1 MADIKVLPKALAELI
16 AAGEVVERPAS
27 VIKELVENAI
37 DAGATKVTVE
47 IQHGGI
53 TYMRVTDNGSGI
65 KHAQVPTAFLRH
77 ATSKVAKEDD
87 LFGIETLGF
96 RGEALASIAAV
107 AKVELLTKTA
117 DETFG
122 TKYVIEG
129 GEEKE
134 YEEAGCPNGTTIIVR
149 DIFYNI
155 PARMKFLK
163 KDSSETAA
171 VTAIID
177 YLALSNPSVSF
188 KFIRDSKLLTS
199 STGDGDLYSTVYSVL
214 GRDFANELIPVDS
227 VTDNVRVR
235 GYASLPVKC
244 KATRASQYFLL
255 NGRVIRSGA
264 VAKALD
270 AAYKNSAMI
279 GKFPAAVLYIEI
291 NPELVDVNVHPAKTE
306 VRFTNEKTV
315 FDAVYFAVKNALMKG
330 DRRPELTFKSI
341 VPPKPQETFQR
352 MTTEEYK
359 KMSEPKATP
368 VEKIYRDTLA
378 ANSCFRSNETPV
390 FKTSPTIPKVEKTEP
405 LKQQVLD
412 HPMIIVSEPEKVPSY
427 LDLFERAK
435 PTCKEETSETLRVC
449 ENLVDDIELELI
461 YIGEAFK
468 TYIVVEYKKSI
479 YFIDKHAAHERILFE
494 RLKKERTVQP
504 QLLLSPVAVR
514 LGRQEHRALLD
525 NIELLAG
532 AGFEIEEFGSS
543 SVLVRSV
550 PIELAEEDVMLTVC
564 ELADGLINSGTLK
577 SEKLDR
583 LLHTVA
589 CKAAIK
595 GGNNQSPK
603 ELELLAKRILSN
615 KDIMY
620 CPHGRP
626 VAFELKRSELE
637 RQFGRQ
643 G

>member
-37 DAGATKVTVE
+37 DAGATKITVE

-77 ATSKVAKEDD
+77 ATSKIAKQDD
-87 LFGIETLGF
+87 LFAIGTLGF
-96 RGEALASIAAV
+96 RGEALASISSV

-122 TKYVIEG
+122 TRYVIEG

-134 YEEAGCPNGTTIIVR
+134 YEEAGCPDGTTIIVR

-163 KDSSETAA
+163 KDSTESM
-171 VTAIID
+171 AITSIMD
-177 YLALSNPSVSF
+177 YLALCNPHVSF
-188 KFIRDSKLLTS
+188 KFIKDSKIITS
-199 STGDGDLYSTVYSVL
+199 SNGDGDIYSTIYSVL
-214 GRDFANELIPVDS
+214 GRGFAASLIPID
-227 VTDNVRVR
+227 TATENIRVR
-235 GYASLPVKC
+235 GYISKPVNC
-244 KATRASQYFLL
+244 NATRSSQYFFL
-255 NGRVIRSGA
+255 NQRVIRSGA

-279 GKFPAAVLYIEI
+279 GKFPAAVLFIDMP
-291 NPELVDVNVHPAKTE
+291 NELVDVNVHPAKTE
-306 VRFTNEKTV
+306 VRFTNEKAM
-315 FDAVYFAVKNALMKG
+315 FDAVYFAAKNALMQG
-330 DRRPELTFKSI
+330 DKRPELTFKATT
-341 VPPKPQETFQR
+341 PPKPRETFQR
-352 MTTEEYK
+352 MTAEEYK
-359 KMSEPKATP
+359 NLSEENTP
-368 VEKIYRDTLA
+368 AEKLYQNLLNSSTFR
-378 ANSCFRSNETPV
+378 ANSTPV
-390 FKTSPTIPKVEKTEP
+390 FKSSPIVPAVPQKKEQKP
-405 LKQQVLD
+405 LLSK
-412 HPMIIVSEPEKVPSY
+412 EPEIVVSDSQKLPNFMDL
-427 LDLFERAK
+427 LDTGK
-435 PTCKEETSETLRVC
+435 PTLKNEPEQTPALTLTYA
-449 ENLVDDIELELI
+449 DDIELEMC

-468 TYIVVEYKKSI
+468 TYIVVEFKNSI

-494 RLKKERTVQP
+494 KLKNERTVQP

-514 LGRQEHRALLD
+514 LSREEHRALID
-525 NIELLAG
+525 NSELLLQ
-532 AGFEIEEFGSS
+532 AGFEIEEFGSN

-550 PIELAEEDVMLTVC
+550 PIELAEQDIMLTIS
-564 ELADGLINSGTLK
+564 ELAEGLLNSGTIK
-577 SEKLDR
+577 SSKLDN
-583 LLHTVA
+583 LFHTVA

-603 ELELLAKRILSN
+603 ELEILAKKVLSSN
-615 KDIMY
+615 EIMY

-626 VAFELKRSELE
+626 VAFELKKSEFE
-637 RQFGRQ
+637 RQFGRL